1 MMAVAGALGATWWRL
16 WRSGCNTV
24 HHLVVEQPLR
34 GASVAMVVLFVW
46 VMLGALFLGLLE
58 FLGQDQYQALKP
70 RLVESLLSLFFFT
83 LFFLVTISDTVLV
96 WGALF
101 RSRSAAFHA
110 QLPLTDRQL
119 FWGCSVEGGLWSSWA
134 VLVLAIP
141 LVGAL
146 VCDRLFPGL
155 RWSPIAPFEA
165 LAMAGG
171 ALLAVISFVVCCMGA
186 GAIGA
191 LLLARLI
198 PLLRRGLKGIIVLIL
213 AALVVAAV
221 LVLGSLEQRG
231 EPVAFMGE
239 VIGKLRFA
247 ENPYLPPWWAQQA
260 LSAALVSEWG
270 RWTHFSAMLLSTAAV
285 LALAGEWIAS
295 RRLRLDL
302 DALTGRPESQGR
314 TRSRRW
320 RLIPFLPADL
330 GLLAAKDLRLF
341 LREPAQVL
349 QFTMFFSLLGF
360 YLLMLPRVG
369 RAFLF
374 DDWWRPVVSLLNL
387 TAVAMALATFTGRFV
402 YPLLSLE
409 GRRLWVLALAPWPH
423 TRVVTAKFTFAL
435 LVGLPVSVGLVVLSG
450 FMLSLPP
457 GVILYQAGIIAC
469 MAVGFSAGALG
480 LGARL
485 ADYDED
491 NPAKLVAGYGGTIN
505 LMASLVFSALLL
517 GGAVFPLLPGT
528 AALGPWRWVAGAG
541 WTVLVTVVWTTV
553 FLRMSWRWF
562 GRLG

>member
-1 MMAVAGALGATWWRL
+1 MALAGALGATWWRL
-16 WRSGCNTV
+16 WRSGCNTI
-24 HHLVVEQPLR
+24 HHLIVEQPLR
-34 GASVAMVVLFVW
+34 GLSVGSVVVFVW
-46 VMLGALFLGLLE
+46 VMLGALFLGLMM
-58 FLGQDQYQALKP
+58 FLQTPQYEGLKP
-70 RLVESLLSLFFFT
+70 RLMESLLSLFFFT

-101 RSRSAAFHA
+101 RSRSASFHA
-110 QLPLTDRQL
+110 QLPLTDREL

-134 VLVLAIP
+134 VLVLAVP

-146 VCDRLFPGL
+146 VADRLFPGG
-155 RWSPIAPFEA
+155 SFAAFDAGAA
-165 LAMAGG
+165 LLMTGG
-171 ALLAVISFVVCCMGA
+171 ALVAVLSFVICCMGA
-186 GAIGA
+186 GALGSLA
-191 LLLARLI
+191 LARLI
-198 PLLRRGLKGIIVLIL
+198 PLLRRGLKGII
-213 AALVVAAV
+213 ALMVGALMLGAV

-260 LSAALVSEWG
+260 LMAALDGRWWDWG
-270 RWTHFSAMLLSTAAV
+270 RFTGLLVTTAAV
-285 LALAGEWIAS
+285 LALAGERIAG

-302 DALTGRPESQGR
+302 DALTGRPETRGR
-314 TRSRRW
+314 TRSRAW

-349 QFTMFFSLLGF
+349 QFTMFFGLLGF

-423 TRVVTAKFTFAL
+423 TRVVTAKLTFAL
-435 LVGLPVSVGLVVLSG
+435 LVGMPVSVALVVLSG
-450 FMLSLPP
+450 VMLSLAPA
-457 GVILYQAGIIAC
+457 IIAYQAAIISA

-505 LMASLVFSALLL
+505 LMASLVFSTLLL

-528 AALGPWRWVAGAG
+528 SALGPWRWAVGIG
-541 WTVLVTVVWTTV
+541 WTLLVTSVWSTI
-553 FLRMSWRWF
+553 FLRMAWRWF
-562 GRLG
+562 ARLG

>member
-1 MMAVAGALGATWWRL
+1 MAVAGALGATWWRL

-24 HHLVVEQPLR
+24 RHLMIEQPLR
-34 GASVAMVVLFVW
+34 GLSVAMVVVFVW
-46 VMLGALFLGLLE
+46 LMLGALFLGLLS
-58 FLGQDQYQALKP
+58 FLGQDQYQTLKP

-101 RSRSAAFHA
+101 RSRAAAFHA

-134 VLVLAIP
+134 VLVLAVP

-146 VCDRLFPGL
+146 VLDRLFPDL
-155 RWSPIAPFEA
+155 QWVAFAPLEA
-165 LAMAGG
+165 LAMTAG
-171 ALLAVISFVVCCMGA
+171 ALVAVLSFVICCMGA
-186 GAIGA
+186 GAVGA

-198 PLLRRGLKGIIVLIL
+198 PLLRRGLKGIIVLIV

-221 LVLGSLEQRG
+221 LILGSLEQRG

-260 LSAALVSEWG
+260 LSAALKAEWAT
-270 RWTHFSAMLLSTAAV
+270 WTHFSALLLSTAAV
-285 LALAGEWIAS
+285 LALAGEWIAG

-302 DALTGRPESQGR
+302 DALTGRPEGRGR

-320 RLIPFLPADL
+320 RLIPFLPADI

-450 FMLSLPP
+450 FMLSLSL
-457 GVILYQAGIIAC
+457 GVVVYQACIIAC

-505 LMASLVFSALLL
+505 LMASLVFTALLL
-517 GGAVFPLLPGT
+517 GGAVFPLLPGM
-528 AALGPWRWVAGAG
+528 AVLGPWRWVAGAA
-541 WTVLVTVVWTTV
+541 WTVLVTAVWSTV
-553 FLRMSWRWF
+553 FLRMAWRWF

>member
-1 MMAVAGALGATWWRL
+1 MAVAGALTATWWRL

-24 HHLVVEQPLR
+24 RHLLVEQPLR
-34 GASVAMVVLFVW
+34 GLSVALVVVFVW
-46 VMLGALFLGLLE
+46 AMLGALFLGLMH
-58 FLGQDQYQALKP
+58 FLQAPQYEGLKP
-70 RLVESLLSLFFFT
+70 RLIESLLSLFFFT
-83 LFFLVTISDTVLV
+83 LFFLVIISDTVLV

-101 RSRSAAFHA
+101 RSRSASFHA
-110 QLPLTDRQL
+110 QLPLTDRHL

-134 VLVLAIP
+134 VLVLAVP

-146 VCDRLFPGL
+146 VVDRVCPGGI
-155 RWSPIAPFEA
+155 WVPFTVLE
-165 LAMAGG
+165 LMAMTAG
-171 ALLAVISFVVCCMGA
+171 ALTAVVAFVTCCMGA
-186 GAIGA
+186 GALGS

-198 PLLRRGLKGIIVLIL
+198 PLLRRGLKGII
-213 AALVVAAV
+213 ALVVAALMLGAV

-260 LSAALVSEWG
+260 LSAALAG
-270 RWTHFSAMLLSTAAV
+270 RWWEWARFAGLLLTTAAV
-285 LALAGEWIAS
+285 LALVGEWIAG

-302 DALTGRPESQGR
+302 DALTGRPEARAR
-314 TRSRRW
+314 TRSRAW
-320 RLIPFLPADL
+320 RLIPFLPPDL

-435 LVGLPVSVGLVVLSG
+435 LVGMPVSVGLVILSG
-450 FMLSLPP
+450 VMLSLTS
-457 GVILYQAGIIAC
+457 GIIIYQAGIITC

-528 AALGPWRWVAGAG
+528 GALGPWRWVVGVG
-541 WTVLVTVVWTTV
+541 WTLVVTTV
-553 FLRMSWRWF
+553 WSTIFLRMAWRWF
-562 GRLG
+562 ARLG

>member
-1 MMAVAGALGATWWRL
+1 MAVAGVMGATWWRL

-24 HHLVVEQPLR
+24 RHLLVEQPLR
-34 GASVAMVVLFVW
+34 GVSVAMVVVFVW
-46 VMLGALFLGLLE
+46 LMLGALFLGLLQ
-58 FLGQDQYQALKP
+58 FLGQDQYQTLKP

-101 RSRSAAFHA
+101 RSRSASFHA

-134 VLVLAIP
+134 VLVLAVP

-146 VCDRLFPGL
+146 VLDRMFPGMK
-155 RWSPIAPFEA
+155 WAGIAPQDI
-165 LAMAGG
+165 LAMTAG
-171 ALLAVISFVVCCMGA
+171 ALIAVVSFVICCMGA

-198 PLLRRGLKGIIVLIL
+198 PLLRRGLKGIIALIL
-213 AALVVAAV
+213 AALVAGTV

-260 LSAALVSEWG
+260 LSASLAGEWMIWA
-270 RWTHFSAMLLSTAAV
+270 RFSAMLLSTAAV
-285 LALAGEWIAS
+285 LALAGEWIAG

-302 DALTGRPESQGR
+302 DALTGRPEARGR
-314 TRSRRW
+314 TASRRW

-349 QFTMFFSLLGF
+349 QFTMFFSLLAF

-435 LVGLPVSVGLVVLSG
+435 LVGMPVSVGLVVLSG
-450 FMLSLPP
+450 FMLSLSP
-457 GVILYQAGIIAC
+457 GVIIYQAGTIAC

-491 NPAKLVAGYGGTIN
+491 NPAKLVAGYGGTMN
-505 LMASLVFSALLL
+505 LMASLLFTALLL
-517 GGAVFPLLPGT
+517 GGAVFPLLPGMVE
-528 AALGPWRWVAGAG
+528 LGPWRWVAGAS
-541 WTVLVTVVWTTV
+541 WTVVVTAVWSTV

>member
-1 MMAVAGALGATWWRL
+1 VAVAGALGATWWRL
-16 WRSGCNTV
+16 WRSGCNSV
-24 HHLVVEQPLR
+24 HHLLVEQPMR
-34 GASVAMVVLFVW
+34 GLSVTLVVVFVW
-46 VMLGALFLGLLE
+46 LMLGALFLGLLG
-58 FLGQDQYQALKP
+58 FLHQDQYQTLKP

-146 VCDRLFPGL
+146 VADRLFPGL
-155 RWSPIAPFEA
+155 RWAPFSLPAA
-165 LAMAGG
+165 LMMTGG
-171 ALLAVISFVVCCMGA
+171 ALVAVVSFVVCCMGA

-191 LLLARLI
+191 LLLARII

-213 AALVVAAV
+213 AALVIGGVV
-221 LVLGSLEQRG
+221 VLGSLEQRG

-247 ENPYLPPWWAQQA
+247 ENPYLPPWWAEQA
-260 LSAALVSEWG
+260 LTAALSSD
-270 RWTHFSAMLLSTAAV
+270 WTTWLRFSGLLLSTAAV
-285 LALAGEWIAS
+285 LALVGEWLAA

-302 DALTGRPESQGR
+302 DALTGRPESRGR

-349 QFTMFFSLLGF
+349 QFTMFFSLLAF

-409 GRRLWVLALAPWPH
+409 GRRLWVLALAPWPR

-435 LVGLPVSVGLVVLSG
+435 LVGMPVSVALVVLSG
-450 FMLSLPP
+450 FMLNLAP
-457 GVILYQAGIIAC
+457 GVVAYQAAIIAC

-517 GGAVFPLLPGT
+517 GGAVFPLLPGM
-528 AALGPWRWVAGAG
+528 ADLGSWRWIVGG
-541 WTVLVTVVWTTV
+541 CWTLLVTAVWTTA
-553 FLRMSWRWF
+553 FLRLAWRWF

>member
-1 MMAVAGALGATWWRL
+1 MAVAGALGATWWRL

-24 HHLVVEQPLR
+24 HHLVIEQPLR
-34 GASVAMVVLFVW
+34 GISVTMVVLFVW
-46 VMLGALFLGLLE
+46 LMLGALFLGLLD
-58 FLGQDQYQALKP
+58 FLGQDQYQTLKP

-101 RSRSAAFHA
+101 RSRAAAFHA

-134 VLVLAIP
+134 VLVLAVP

-146 VCDRLFPGL
+146 VLDRLFPGL
-155 RWSPIAPFEA
+155 RWAPVPPLAA
-165 LAMAGG
+165 LAMTAG
-171 ALLAVISFVVCCMGA
+171 ALVAVLSFVVCCMGA
-186 GAIGA
+186 GAIGS

-198 PLLRRGLKGIIVLIL
+198 PLLRRGIKGIIVLIL
-213 AALVVAAV
+213 AALLVAAV

-260 LSAALVSEWG
+260 LSAALTGEWKT
-270 RWTHFSAMLLSTAAV
+270 WTHFSALLLSTAAV
-285 LALAGEWIAS
+285 LALAGEWIAG

-302 DALTGRPESQGR
+302 DALTGRPEARGR

-320 RLIPFLPADL
+320 RLIPFLPADI

-450 FMLSLPP
+450 FMLALAP

-517 GGAVFPLLPGT
+517 GGAVFPLLPGM

-541 WTVLVTVVWTTV
+541 WTVLVTVVWSTV

>member
-24 HHLVVEQPLR
+24 RHLVVDQPLR
-34 GASVAMVVLFVW
+34 GLSVAMVVLFVW
-46 VMLGALFLGLLE
+46 LMLGTLFLGLLE
-58 FLGQDQYQALKP
+58 FLGQDQYQTLKP

-101 RSRSAAFHA
+101 RSRAAVFHA

-134 VLVLAIP
+134 VLVLAVP

-146 VCDRLFPGL
+146 VLDRLFPGL
-155 RWSPIAPFEA
+155 RWSSPAPLDAVAMTAGA
-165 LAMAGG
+165 LA
-171 ALLAVISFVVCCMGA
+171 AVLSFVVCCMGA

-213 AALVVAAV
+213 GALVVAAV

-260 LSAALVSEWG
+260 LTAALTGEW
-270 RWTHFSAMLLSTAAV
+270 RTWAHFSTLLLSTAAV
-285 LALAGEWIAS
+285 LALAGEWIAG
-295 RRLRLDL
+295 RRLRRDL
-302 DALTGRPESQGR
+302 DALTGRPESAGR

-349 QFTMFFSLLGF
+349 QFTMFFGLLGF

-450 FMLSLPP
+450 FMLSLAP
-457 GVILYQAGIIAC
+457 GVIAYQAGIVAC

-505 LMASLVFSALLL
+505 LMASLVFSGLLL
-517 GGAVFPLLPGT
+517 GGAVFPLLPGMVV
-528 AALGPWRWVAGAG
+528 LGPWRWAAGAL
-541 WTVLVTVVWTTV
+541 WTVAVTAVWSMV
-553 FLRMSWRWF
+553 FLRMAWRWF

>member
-1 MMAVAGALGATWWRL
+1 VTVAGALGATWWRL
-16 WRSGCNTV
+16 WRSGCNSV
-24 HHLVVEQPLR
+24 HHLLVEQPLR
-34 GASVAMVVLFVW
+34 GLSVALVVLFVW
-46 VMLGALFLGLLE
+46 LMLGALFLGLLG
-58 FLGQDQYQALKP
+58 FLVQEQYQTLKP

-119 FWGCSVEGGLWSSWA
+119 YWGCSVEGGLWSSWA
-134 VLVLAIP
+134 VLVLAVP

-146 VCDRLFPGL
+146 VADRLFPGL
-155 RWSPIAPFEA
+155 RWAPFSLVEA
-165 LAMAGG
+165 LTITGG
-171 ALLAVISFVVCCMGA
+171 ALVAVVSFVVCCMGA

-198 PLLRRGLKGIIVLIL
+198 PLLRRGLKGIIALIL
-213 AALVVAAV
+213 AALVVGGV

-260 LSAALVSEWG
+260 LSAALVG
-270 RWTHFSAMLLSTAAV
+270 DWTTWSRFAGLLLSTAGV
-285 LALAGEWIAS
+285 LALVGEWLAA

-302 DALTGRPESQGR
+302 DALTGRPEAGGR

-320 RLIPFLPADL
+320 RLIPFLPGDL

-349 QFTMFFSLLGF
+349 QFTMFFSLLAF

-435 LVGLPVSVGLVVLSG
+435 LVGMPVSVALVVLSG
-450 FMLSLPP
+450 FMLTLPP
-457 GVILYQAGIIAC
+457 GVVAYQAAIIAC

-517 GGAVFPLLPGT
+517 GGAVFPLLPGMS
-528 AALGPWRWVAGAG
+528 ALGPWRWVAGG
-541 WTVLVTVVWTTV
+541 CWTIAVTAVWSTV
-553 FLRMSWRWF
+553 FLRMAWRWF

>member
-1 MMAVAGALGATWWRL
+1 MAGAGALQATWWRL

-24 HHLVVEQPLR
+24 RHLVIEQPLR
-34 GASVAMVVLFVW
+34 GLSVALVVLFVW
-46 VMLGALFLGLLE
+46 LMLGALFLGLLH
-58 FLGQDQYQALKP
+58 FLGQPQYEALKP
-70 RLVESLLSLFFFT
+70 RLIESLLSLFFFT

-101 RSRSAAFHA
+101 RSRAASFHA

-119 FWGCSVEGGLWSSWA
+119 YWGCSVEGGLWSSWA
-134 VLVLAIP
+134 VLVLAVP

-146 VCDRLFPGL
+146 VIDRLFPGGT
-155 RWSPIAPFEA
+155 WVWFSPLHA
-165 LAMAGG
+165 LLMTIG
-171 ALLAVISFVVCCMGA
+171 ALIAVLSFVACCMGA
-186 GAIGA
+186 GALGS

-198 PLLRRGLKGIIVLIL
+198 PLLRRGIKGIIVL
-213 AALVVAAV
+213 VVAALMV
-221 LVLGSLEQRG
+221 VAVVVLGSLEQRG

-260 LSAALVSEWG
+260 LSAALTAEWVTWARFIG
-270 RWTHFSAMLLSTAAV
+270 LLATTAGL
-285 LALAGEWIAS
+285 LALIGEWVAG

-302 DALTGRPESQGR
+302 DALTGRPESRSR
-314 TRSRRW
+314 TRSRAW

-349 QFTMFFSLLGF
+349 QFTMFFGLLAF

-409 GRRLWVLALAPWPH
+409 GRRLWVLALAPWPR

-435 LVGLPVSVGLVVLSG
+435 LVGLPVSVALVVLSG
-450 FMLSLPP
+450 AMLALPP
-457 GVILYQAGIIAC
+457 GIIAYQAGIIAC

-485 ADYDED
+485 ADYEED

-505 LMASLVFSALLL
+505 LMASLVFSGLLL
-517 GGAVFPLLPGT
+517 VGAVVPLLPGMG
-528 AALGPWRWVAGAG
+528 ALGPWRWVAGG
-541 WTVLVTVVWTTV
+541 TWTLLVTVVWTSI

-562 GRLG
+562 ARLA

>member
-1 MMAVAGALGATWWRL
+1 
-16 WRSGCNTV
+16 
-24 HHLVVEQPLR
+24 VV
-34 GASVAMVVLFVW
+34 
-46 VMLGALFLGLLE
+46 
-58 FLGQDQYQALKP
+58 
-70 RLVESLLSLFFFT
+70 
-83 LFFLVTISDTVLV
+83 
-96 WGALF
+96 
-101 RSRSAAFHA
+101 
-110 QLPLTDRQL
+110 
-119 FWGCSVEGGLWSSWA
+119 GG
-134 VLVLAIP
+134 
-141 LVGAL
+141 
-146 VCDRLFPGL
+146 
-155 RWSPIAPFEA
+155 
-165 LAMAGG
+165 
-171 ALLAVISFVVCCMGA
+171 
-186 GAIGA
+186 
-191 LLLARLI
+191 
-198 PLLRRGLKGIIVLIL
+198 
-213 AALVVAAV
+213 V
-221 LVLGSLEQRG
+221 LVLGNLEQRG

-247 ENPYLPPWWAQQA
+247 ENPYLPPHWAQQA
-260 LSAALVSEWG
+260 LAAALDG
-270 RWTHFSAMLLSTAAV
+270 RWWEWARFTVLLLSTAGV
-285 LALAGEWIAS
+285 LALGGEWIAG

-302 DALTGRPESQGR
+302 DALTGRPEARGR

-450 FMLSLPP
+450 VMLSLPP
-457 GVILYQAGIIAC
+457 GVVAYQAAIIAC

-517 GGAVFPLLPGT
+517 GGAVFPLLPGSN
-528 AALGPWRWVAGAG
+528 ALGPWRWLLGG
-541 WTVLVTVVWTTV
+541 LWTVLVTGVWTTV
-553 FLRMSWRWF
+553 FMRMAWRWF
-562 GRLG
+562 ARLG